1 MRTSVSSN
9 NEPPSKIH
17 RSRHGC
23 YSNTNE
29 VLIQGFCK
37 NHPVNFLLD
46 SGANVSLV
54 ATRLVHVAGL
64 MEYVKPTAT
73 IITGLSKKVVP
84 MRGEIDLEINIGRQ
98 YHKHTFIVS
107 DHIDNE
113 FLLGIDSLRKFR
125 MVLDFE
131 QDQVDMPGQKVPFF
145 QKPSRLIN
153 RRKVRLHKTVLI
165 PARTTKFV
173 DGKFSTNSLRG
184 SNFEGIL
191 EPYKNLSKK
200 SNIVVTG
207 TINYSQG
214 NIIPVHCVNV
224 TDSDIT
230 LYKNQIIGFF
240 DPLPKSDDANKV
252 RKLNSSE
259 DHYDATLD
267 LKRLPDACSIEETIE
282 NGKWDKPQDL
292 IDQLR
297 IDKMTH
303 VPEMYREKLKKLV
316 TEYSH
321 CFARNRFDLGCAS
334 FYEAR
339 LNLKHD
345 AVPKW
350 VPSRPISYKMR
361 PHLDLE
367 IENLKKSGQMV
378 PCKYS
383 LWSSPVFMVCKPGR
397 DPGSEPGSGSYRFVV
412 DARALN
418 RQVIQDNYQLPKIKN
433 IFDRLKET
441 EIFSSLDFVSS
452 FTQVGL
458 QKSCRELTAFEYN
471 NQRYMWTRML
481 QGQTSSSSEFTRC
494 MSYLWQRVP
503 FKDIIYYI
511 DDFLISSSTYEEHLK
526 RLRFVFDRL
535 TFGNLKLST
544 KKTNFMAK
552 EVNFLG
558 HRLSKD
564 GLSVDPKKV
573 AAINNLPPPTS
584 VKTVQKFLGAVNYF
598 RSYIPKFAE
607 IATPLYDLTQK
618 GVQFVW
624 SRDCQKAFQ
633 KIKACLTKSPVLCI
647 PDIEDEY
654 DSYILT
660 IDASKAGL
668 AGVLSQYCPK
678 YKTHRVVSYFSKR
691 VPKHLRNWGPT
702 KLEFLALHSA
712 IQHYRIYLKGAKFVV
727 QTDCKSLLNLETLF
741 SKNNDYMQRRI
752 ADLSGYQFKIEHV
765 SGQSREIQMAD
776 YLSRYSFGIPERSVE
791 TQTDDIKSFHIMS
804 IENNLSETDSDN
816 SYCIKQMSE
825 LQTSGINSSSEFDS
839 LFDDKSSLNS
849 DDCLTDAEASDLLE
863 QNSSAS
869 SSKQK
874 DKLGNN
880 EIFRIQDCS
889 KTQKN
894 SNDEFVSN
902 REITE
907 SYKNDKVLSTVT
919 SWIKQGTKP
928 DLKSIQP
935 IKCNKELFHYWTSFE
950 LLKFTNGLLSIKRID
965 STDKSKDHYVTIVPH
980 LLVERIMHMF
990 HVTNLHSGVDNT
1002 FDQCAKHFYF
1012 YKMKKEIKL
1021 FVDACIKCQ
1030 KIKAPSKYLKAPVM
1044 PQIYNHFN
1052 ACIQI
1057 DHLEPSKKKTPRG
1070 HVALLTIVDMWSS
1083 YIMCIPVK
1091 TTTAEETVR
1100 VILTQW
1106 MAKMGV
1112 PDSISHD
1119 KGSGFESLL
1128 FTEIAKVFGM
1138 KNVRSTPWKSS
1149 TQGRVESCHRRIN
1162 QCFRA
1167 VLKENSFQNY
1177 DLYIPWITFTLNCMK
1192 SRRTGYSSNFLVFGR
1207 ELMTPRD
1214 FFIKTPVET
1223 KDPTAYQTYAY
1234 ETYKRIKEIAMKVR
1248 DTTELQAKYMTKMYD
1263 KNIKG
1268 PYFEEGMYCMLLV
1281 NVPKHKYAEKW
1292 TGPYRII
1299 EKINDHN
1306 YILKID
1312 GKRKCVSIQKLK
1324 HYKLNSYSEIPP
1336 DQSDSEMA
1344 NTSKTKNVPDPDKND
1359 KKSVKDSDSDS
1370 EDDDDLDFLLL
1381 SGLNNYQPPVT
1392 RSHSNMSHDVQ
1403 PDDQSSAQN
1412 SADNDPE
1419 PITPTA
1425 TVNDSA
1431 GFTTPSRAR
1440 SNSNDTSTE
1449 FITPTSE
1456 MRQNDDLDQTM
1467 VQPEP
1472 DAHSTP
1478 RRRTQSTGNIVVPAQ
1493 IPVKRKPFVPVTRP
1507 GQANSPR
1514 LLPNIPTHSNRENI
1528 QPTTSQDADNNNN
1541 GGNDTNRGNN
1551 HRSSRREGLR
1561 PNPKK
1566 RSFFGIKKVKFA
1578 IGTEKVSIE

>member
-1 MRTSVSSN
+1 
-9 NEPPSKIH
+9 
-17 RSRHGC
+17 
-23 YSNTNE
+23 
-29 VLIQGFCK
+29 
-37 NHPVNFLLD
+37 
-46 SGANVSLV
+46 
-54 ATRLVHVAGL
+54 
-64 MEYVKPTAT
+64 
-73 IITGLSKKVVP
+73 
-84 MRGEIDLEINIGRQ
+84 
-98 YHKHTFIVS
+98 
-107 DHIDNE
+107 
-113 FLLGIDSLRKFR
+113 
-125 MVLDFE
+125 
-131 QDQVDMPGQKVPFF
+131 
-145 QKPSRLIN
+145 
-153 RRKVRLHKTVLI
+153 
-165 PARTTKFV
+165 
-173 DGKFSTNSLRG
+173 
-184 SNFEGIL
+184 
-191 EPYKNLSKK
+191 
-200 SNIVVTG
+200 
-207 TINYSQG
+207 
-214 NIIPVHCVNV
+214 
-224 TDSDIT
+224 
-230 LYKNQIIGFF
+230 
-240 DPLPKSDDANKV
+240 
-252 RKLNSSE
+252 
-259 DHYDATLD
+259 
-267 LKRLPDACSIEETIE
+267 
-282 NGKWDKPQDL
+282 
-292 IDQLR
+292 
-297 IDKMTH
+297 
-303 VPEMYREKLKKLV
+303 
-316 TEYSH
+316 
-321 CFARNRFDLGCAS
+321 
-334 FYEAR
+334 
-339 LNLKHD
+339 
-345 AVPKW
+345 
-350 VPSRPISYKMR
+350 
-361 PHLDLE
+361 
-367 IENLKKSGQMV
+367 
-378 PCKYS
+378 
-383 LWSSPVFMVCKPGR
+383 MVCKPGR
-397 DPGSEPGSGSYRFVV
+397 DPGSEPGSGSFRFVV

-418 RQVIQDNYQLPKIKN
+418 KQVIQDNYQLPKIKN

-441 EIFSSLDFVSS
+441 EIFSSLDFISS
-452 FTQVGL
+452 FTQIPL
-458 QKSCRELTAFEYN
+458 QKSSRELTAFEYN
-471 NQRYMWTRML
+471 NKRYMWTRML

-494 MSYLWQRVP
+494 MSFLWQRVP
-503 FKDIIYYI
+503 FKDLIYYI
-511 DDFLISSSTYEEHLK
+511 DDFLVSSSTYEEHLK
-526 RLRFVFDRL
+526 RLRFIFDRL

-544 KKTNFMAK
+544 GKTTFMAK

-598 RSYIPKFAE
+598 RSYIPNFAE

-618 GVQFVW
+618 GVKFVW

-654 DSYILT
+654 NSYILT

-712 IQHYRIYLKGAKFVV
+712 IQHYRIYLKGAKFVI
-727 QTDCKSLLNLETLF
+727 QTDCKSLLNLDTLF

-776 YLSRYSFGIPERSVE
+776 YLSRYSFGVPERSVE
-791 TQTDDIKSFHIMS
+791 TQTDDVQSFHIMKV
-804 IENNLSETDSDN
+804 EDNLSETDSDN

-825 LQTSGINSSSEFDS
+825 LRTSDNNSSSEFDS
-839 LFDDKSSLNS
+839 LFDEKSRLNS
-849 DDCLTDAEASDLLE
+849 DDCLTDTETSDLLE
-863 QNSSAS
+863 QNSSDS
-869 SSKQK
+869 SSKQE
-874 DKLGNN
+874 DKLSNN
-880 EIFRIQDCS
+880 DILQIQDCS
-889 KTQKN
+889 NKQKN

-907 SYKNDKVLSTVT
+907 SYKNDKVLSTVI
-919 SWIKQGTKP
+919 SWIKRGTKP
-928 DLKSIQP
+928 DLKSIEP
-935 IKCNKELFHYWTSFE
+935 VKCNKELFHYWTNFE
-950 LLKFTNGLLSIKRID
+950 LLKFTNGLLSIKRTDPID
-965 STDKSKDHYVTIVPH
+965 KNEDHYVTIVPH

-1030 KIKAPSKYLKAPVM
+1030 KIKAPSKYLKAPVK

-1106 MAKMGV
+1106 VAKMGV

-1223 KDPTAYQTYAY
+1223 KEPASYQTYAY

-1263 KNIKG
+1263 KNIK
-1268 PYFEEGMYCMLLV
+1268 
-1281 NVPKHKYAEKW
+1281 
-1292 TGPYRII
+1292 
-1299 EKINDHN
+1299 
-1306 YILKID
+1306 
-1312 GKRKCVSIQKLK
+1312 
-1324 HYKLNSYSEIPP
+1324 EIPP
-1336 DQSDSEMA
+1336 DQSGPGTT
-1344 NTSKTKNVPDPDKND
+1344 NTSRTKNVLDSDKD
-1359 KKSVKDSDSDS
+1359 DRKPVKESDSDS

-1381 SGLNNYQPPVT
+1381 SGLTNYQPPVT
-1392 RSHSNMSHDVQ
+1392 RSHSNMTNNVHR
-1403 PDDQSSAQN
+1403 DDQPSAQN
-1412 SADNDPE
+1412 NAENDRE

-1425 TVNDSA
+1425 TVNDNA
-1431 GFTTPSRAR
+1431 GFITPTRAR

-1456 MRQNDDLDQTM
+1456 LRQDDNLDRTI

-1472 DAHSTP
+1472 DAQSTP
-1478 RRRTQSTGNIVVPAQ
+1478 RRRAQSTGNIIVPAQ
-1493 IPVKRKPFVPVTRP
+1493 IPVKRKPFVPVARP
-1507 GQANSPR
+1507 GQTNSPR
-1514 LLPNIPTHSNRENI
+1514 LLPNIPTNSNRENN
-1528 QPTTSQDADNNNN
+1528 QPTTSDANDNSS
-1541 GGNDTNRGNN
+1541 GNETNHGNN

-1578 IGTEKVSIE
+1578 IGTEKIKVE